1 MFVAT
6 APDLFPSNFS
16 FSNIGQTY
24 TYMSVCA
31 YKYTSTFQSGGDT
44 YIPVAPA
51 SLTDTSIEMSTT
63 EVMFLIWI
71 LAVVDQV
78 EPWQ

>member
-1 MFVAT
+1 MHIYIYICIYICIAIDVYM
-6 APDLFPSNFS
+6 
-16 FSNIGQTY
+16 NICEI
-24 TYMSVCA
+24 VCA